1 MGSQK
6 YLVVKSFWNQLP
18 LYVPFFVFEKVDV
31 KKFLHKCPDSQ
42 IVLEPTLYIK
52 ISKGYI
58 PKDRIEKNYYL
69 STKKR
74 NLLLSNK

>member
-1 MGSQK
+1 MKVGE
-6 YLVVKSFWNQLP
+6 NP
-18 LYVPFFVFEKVDV
+18 LYRMMERHLELATEV
-31 KKFLHKCPDSQ
+31 
-42 IVLEPTLYIK
+42 VLEPTLYIK

-58 PKDRIEKNYYL
+58 PEDRIEKNYYL

>member
-1 MGSQK
+1 MELQSIIVLLRTVAS
-6 YLVVKSFWNQLP
+6 YLELATEV
-18 LYVPFFVFEKVDV
+18 
-31 KKFLHKCPDSQ
+31 
-42 IVLEPTLYIK
+42 VLEPTLYIK
-52 ISKGYI
+52 ISKGYT